1 MIQAKSK
8 RAVSGPQL
16 RREASEPRQR
26 REISAG
32 FLVFRRTS
40 EGPKF
45 LILYHGH
52 NYWNFPKGHIESE
65 EKSLRAAFRETR
77 EETGLTDRDLRMV
90 ENFKV
95 YQKYFFK
102 QSGRPIFKI
111 VIFYLA
117 ETKNSRIKISSEH
130 QGYGWFLY
138 PEAMRILGRYRGN
151 QAILKQTYGS
161 IQNAEKRGHNR
172 GLTQK

>member
-1 MIQAKSK
+1 MK
-8 RAVSGPQL
+8 
-16 RREASEPRQR
+16 

-32 FLVFRRTS
+32 IIIYRKTK

-52 NYWNFPKGHIESE
+52 DYWNFAKGKIESE
-65 EKSLRAAFRETR
+65 ERSLAAAFRETR
-77 EETGLTDRDLRMV
+77 EETGLGTKDLRLM

-95 YQKYFFK
+95 YERFTFRR
-102 QSGRPIFKI
+102 SGQPVFKI

-117 ETKNSRIKISSEH
+117 ETDEEKIDISSEH

-138 PEAMRILGRYRGN
+138 REAKKILGRYRDSQRVLR
-151 QAILKQTYGS
+151 QAYEFLRH
-161 IQNAEKRGHNR
+161 KREESRVHATKLHLSPGRQEINN
-172 GLTQK
+172 GEN

>member
-1 MIQAKSK
+1 MK
-8 RAVSGPQL
+8 
-16 RREASEPRQR
+16 

-32 FLVFRRTS
+32 IIVYRKTR

-52 NYWNFPKGHIESE
+52 DYWNFAKGKIESE
-65 EKSLRAAFRETR
+65 EENLAAALRETR
-77 EETGLTDRDLRMV
+77 EETGFTSKDLRLI

-95 YQKYFFK
+95 YERFTFRRNGQ
-102 QSGRPIFKI
+102 PVFKI

-117 ETKNSRIKISSEH
+117 ETDLETVKISSEH

-138 PEAMRILGRYRGN
+138 REAKKIMGRYRDSQRVLR
-151 QAILKQTYGS
+151 QAYEFLRHRKQETLRLPPGKS
-161 IQNAEKRGHNR
+161 VPGGKQNLLPGK
-172 GLTQK
+172 